1 MTDDTGPALPTSLE
15 VAWGRRER
23 PSKGPRRGLSLGQ
36 IVAAAIRVGAADGF
50 GAVSMARVAAE
61 LDAGTMALYRYVG
74 SKSELIDLMVDTA
87 FGPPPPL
94 PAATGP
100 AATGPA
106 ESAPAETGP
115 AEPEPAIWRSALSH
129 WAWAQLEAMMAQAWA
144 VLAPIS
150 GPPVGPNTVAWIE
163 QGLQGLR
170 GTGLSESQKMSVI
183 LLVTSYVRNQVVLYA
198 QISEALRAKGSTDQQ
213 MMLDYGRA
221 LSALID
227 PQRFPELTIVV
238 ASGVLSKADEMTEE
252 FTFGLERILDG
263 IAVLVDSLAS
273 PG

>member
-1 MTDDTGPALPTSLE
+1 MTDDTGPALPPSLE
-15 VAWGRRER
+15 TAWGRRGR
-23 PSKGPRRGLSLGQ
+23 PSKGPKRGLSLEQ

-74 SKSELIDLMVDTA
+74 SKRELIDLMVDTA

-94 PAATGP
+94 PTE
-100 AATGPA
+100 TGPA
-106 ESAPAETGP
+106 ESEPAETGP
-115 AEPEPAIWRSALSH
+115 AAPATWRSALSH
-129 WAWAQLEAMMAQAWA
+129 WAWAQLEAMTAQAWA

-150 GPPVGPNTVAWIE
+150 GPPTGPNTVAWIE
-163 QGLQGLR
+163 QGLQCLR

-183 LLVTSYVRNQVVLYA
+183 LLVTSYVRNQVVIYA
-198 QISEALRAKGSTDQQ
+198 QIAEALRATGSTDQQ

-227 PQRFPELTIVV
+227 PQRFPELTTVV
-238 ASGVLSKADEMTEE
+238 ASGVLSKADDMTEE